1 MSVILSKEIY
11 NSIVQQ
17 KIANEQTIAELYA
30 SFDNLTQ
37 DEQFTALS
45 MITDFNI
52 INEEFQKYIVL
63 YNNTVQEEV
72 NSNEYI
78 VSFGDTIHSIAQKE
92 TGNYENWKKIMEFN
106 NLFDLDLE
114 VGSII
119 LIPSNLDV

>member
-17 KIANEQTIAELYA
+17 KIANERTIAELYA
-30 SFDNLTQ
+30 SFDNFTQ
-37 DEQFTALS
+37 DEQFIAIS

-63 YNNTVQEEV
+63 YNNTIQEEV

-92 TGNYENWKKIMEFN
+92 TGDYENWKKIMEFN
-106 NLFDLDLE
+106 NLYDLDLE